1 MERFCKGLRDHAM
14 KIINYEEKETIPLT
28 DKEKSLMKTKNFVS
42 YAKNNLV
49 LMKMIKMHLNYTLM
63 SKIIVITL
71 ENLEEV
77 LIVFAI

>member
-1 MERFCKGLRDHAM
+1 M
-14 KIINYEEKETIPLT
+14 KIINYEEKGTIPLT
-28 DKEKSLMKTKNFVS
+28 DKEKSLMKIKNFVP

-49 LMKMIKMHLNYTLM
+49 LMKMIKTHLNYTIK

>member
-77 LIVFAI
+77 LILFAI

>member
-1 MERFCKGLRDHAM
+1 M

>member
-1 MERFCKGLRDHAM
+1 M

-77 LIVFAI
+77 LILFAI